1 MPCISPELA
10 ALSHVLNNRYCVFDL
25 MIPFSSSGG
34 TGSSSSSVGVIIW
47 TISTDEQGLRAALPL
62 GDCVSTELFPS
73 ESA

>member
-1 MPCISPELA
+1 MSCISPELA

-25 MIPFSSSGG
+25 MIPFSSGGG
-34 TGSSSSSVGVIIW
+34 TGSSSSVGVIIW

>member
-1 MPCISPELA
+1 MSRISPELT

-34 TGSSSSSVGVIIW
+34 TGSSSSVGVIIW

>member
-1 MPCISPELA
+1 MSCISPELA
-10 ALSHVLNNRYCVFDL
+10 ALSHVLNTRYCVFDL
-25 MIPFSSSGG
+25 MIPFSSGG
-34 TGSSSSSVGVIIW
+34 GMGSSSSVGVIIW

>member
-1 MPCISPELA
+1 MPCISPELTTV
-10 ALSHVLNNRYCVFDL
+10 LSHVPNTRYCVFDL
-25 MIPFSSSGG
+25 MIPFSSGGG
-34 TGSSSSSVGVIIW
+34 TGSSSSVGVIIW